1 MPVLMAADI
10 LAYNA
15 DLVPVGVD
23 QKQHLELTRNIAQ
36 RFNQRYGEFF
46 TLPEPYIPPVG
57 AKVMSLQEPTK
68 KMSKSDENPNACIL
82 ILDDRDTIIRKFK
95 RAVTDSDSTVRYAE
109 GKDGINN
116 LMTIYSSLT
125 GKDYAA
131 IEQEFAGKGYGDFKM
146 AVGETVADHL
156 QPIQDEFKRLFAD
169 KAYLKQCYTDGAAK
183 ALAYSQR
190 IVSKVY
196 HKVGFVDAR

>member
-1 MPVLMAADI
+1 MAELYVSDAFGTVHRAHASTAGVAAF
-10 LAYNA
+10 LPAVSGL
-15 DLVPVGVD
+15 LVARE
-23 QKQHLELTRNIAQ
+23 LE
-36 RFNQRYGEFF
+36 
-46 TLPEPYIPPVG
+46 
-57 AKVMSLQEPTK
+57 VMG
-68 KMSKSDENPNACIL
+68 
-82 ILDDRDTIIRKFK
+82 
-95 RAVTDSDSTVRYAE
+95 Y
-109 GKDGINN
+109 N

-156 QPIQDEFKRLFAD
+156 QPIQDEFKKLFAD

>member
-1 MPVLMAADI
+1 
-10 LAYNA
+10 
-15 DLVPVGVD
+15 
-23 QKQHLELTRNIAQ
+23 
-36 RFNQRYGEFF
+36 
-46 TLPEPYIPPVG
+46 
-57 AKVMSLQEPTK
+57 
-68 KMSKSDENPNACIL
+68 
-82 ILDDRDTIIRKFK
+82 
-95 RAVTDSDSTVRYAE
+95 
-109 GKDGINN
+109 
-116 LMTIYSSLT
+116 MTIYSSLT
-125 GKDYAA
+125 DKDYAA
-131 IEQEFAGKGYGDFKM
+131 IEQEFAGKGYGDFKL

>member
-1 MPVLMAADI
+1 MAADI
-10 LAYNA
+10 LAYND

-125 GKDYAA
+125 GKDYAKTSPLHQPA
-131 IEQEFAGKGYGDFKM
+131 EYTVLAG
-146 AVGETVADHL
+146 
-156 QPIQDEFKRLFAD
+156 
-169 KAYLKQCYTDGAAK
+169 
-183 ALAYSQR
+183 
-190 IVSKVY
+190 
-196 HKVGFVDAR
+196 

>member
-1 MPVLMAADI
+1 
-10 LAYNA
+10 
-15 DLVPVGVD
+15 
-23 QKQHLELTRNIAQ
+23 
-36 RFNQRYGEFF
+36 
-46 TLPEPYIPPVG
+46 
-57 AKVMSLQEPTK
+57 MSLQDPTS
-68 KMSKSDENPNACIL
+68 KMSKSDTNPKATIS
-82 ILDDRDTIIRKFK
+82 ILDDEKTILKKFK
-95 RAVTDSDSTVRYAE
+95 SAVTDSEACVRFDPDKKP
-109 GKDGINN
+109 GVSN
-116 LMTIYSSLT
+116 LMTIYSAIT
-125 GKDYAA
+125 GKTMEE
-131 IEQEFAGKGYGDFKM
+131 IESEFAGKGYGDFKM